1 MKDSIHESEQ
11 YECHKLA
18 ENLQDNV
25 IRYDLKCRA
34 IYVSPSMEL
43 VGGKGAIN
51 LLIGKT
57 PIESLAMPVFD
68 VKEYQSKIE
77 NVISTGKTNELD
89 LFVLSPY
96 GEVQLHHIRIVPE
109 RLANGE
115 LCGALAIG
123 RDITEK
129 KAAEELIQ
137 ILTHSINAS
146 YEQFFIMKTDYPS
159 FLYVNDRA
167 AKTLGFTKEELTNG
181 KSVFDIDPD
190 FNKMHIWE
198 EHVKELE
205 KNGSM
210 FFESKH
216 ISKQGR
222 TYPVEIRSSFFK
234 HEGKSYILSIA
245 NDITKKKE
253 LENALKTHKFE
264 LECLAESSPGMMGS
278 FHLKPDGTMCMPY
291 VSPNIFDLFGLQQQD
306 VMDNALCLM
315 KLNHPEDAERVRRTI
330 EESAH
335 ALTVWHEEYRIL
347 HPLKGLRWMESNTKP
362 VLQPD
367 GGIMWYGYVHD
378 ITERKQTEQNIEFL
392 AYYDPLTGIPNRVL
406 AKDRTNQLIAQAKMN
421 KLRIALLYIDLDD
434 FKSINDS
441 LGHTIGDTLLRA
453 TSLRLAENTQ
463 ERDTVSRLGGDEFLM
478 VVTNVSNLDY
488 ASLVAKRI
496 LEAFE
501 KPVCTGNF
509 NLSTSMSIGISI
521 YPDDGDN
528 FEVLLQRAD
537 TALYKAKESGK
548 NTFCFFKEHM
558 NTEIMTNLQ
567 TQCELKVAL
576 ENNEFILYYQ
586 PQIDT
591 ISNKVCGVEALIR
604 WNHPLRGLVPPMDF
618 IPIAESSG
626 LILQIG
632 EWVINHACF
641 QAAKWSQNGIDITMA
656 INISAIQFKRGNI
669 EEVVKKALAKSRLNP
684 NLLELELTESILIHD
699 TENVLQ
705 SIKRLKAIGVK
716 LSIDDFGTGYSSLSY
731 LKRFAVDKLKID
743 QSFVRGILHN
753 QEDAAIVRAVV
764 QMAKSLN
771 LRTIAEG
778 IESENILQ
786 ILSEYGC
793 DELQGYY
800 FSKPIPH
807 NLCEEFI
814 SSK

>member
-1 MKDSIHESEQ
+1 
-11 YECHKLA
+11 
-18 ENLQDNV
+18 
-25 IRYDLKCRA
+25 
-34 IYVSPSMEL
+34 
-43 VGGKGAIN
+43 
-51 LLIGKT
+51 
-57 PIESLAMPVFD
+57 
-68 VKEYQSKIE
+68 
-77 NVISTGKTNELD
+77 
-89 LFVLSPY
+89 
-96 GEVQLHHIRIVPE
+96 
-109 RLANGE
+109 
-115 LCGALAIG
+115 
-123 RDITEK
+123 
-129 KAAEELIQ
+129 
-137 ILTHSINAS
+137 
-146 YEQFFIMKTDYPS
+146 
-159 FLYVNDRA
+159 
-167 AKTLGFTKEELTNG
+167 
-181 KSVFDIDPD
+181 
-190 FNKMHIWE
+190 
-198 EHVKELE
+198 
-205 KNGSM
+205 
-210 FFESKH
+210 
-216 ISKQGR
+216 
-222 TYPVEIRSSFFK
+222 
-234 HEGKSYILSIA
+234 
-245 NDITKKKE
+245 
-253 LENALKTHKFE
+253 
-264 LECLAESSPGMMGS
+264 
-278 FHLKPDGTMCMPY
+278 
-291 VSPNIFDLFGLQQQD
+291 
-306 VMDNALCLM
+306 
-315 KLNHPEDAERVRRTI
+315 
-330 EESAH
+330 
-335 ALTVWHEEYRIL
+335 
-347 HPLKGLRWMESNTKP
+347 
-362 VLQPD
+362 
-367 GGIMWYGYVHD
+367 
-378 ITERKQTEQNIEFL
+378 
-392 AYYDPLTGIPNRVL
+392 
-406 AKDRTNQLIAQAKMN
+406 
-421 KLRIALLYIDLDD
+421 
-434 FKSINDS
+434 
-441 LGHTIGDTLLRA
+441 
-453 TSLRLAENTQ
+453 
-463 ERDTVSRLGGDEFLM
+463 
-478 VVTNVSNLDY
+478 
-488 ASLVAKRI
+488 
-496 LEAFE
+496 
-501 KPVCTGNF
+501 
-509 NLSTSMSIGISI
+509 MSIGISI